1 MKYIVEESRLVNI
14 ADAIRGK
21 TGGTEAITLEQMPT
35 EIAGISVG
43 ESIPDGSAVT
53 FGNENDA
60 PVDREEKYSIASA
73 DLNEL
78 GRISQSAGGNNNL
91 LTVSEMIAILDR
103 AKFLQFDYAETAVK
117 KMPGLCVASAT
128 GTLMEG

>member
-1 MKYIVEESRLVNI
+1 MALTDKLKAI
-14 ADAIRGK
+14 ADGFRSSRG
-21 TGGTEAITLEQMPT
+21 TTEKLSLDEMAAL
-35 EIAGISVG
+35 AAASVG

-53 FGNENDA
+53 FGNENDV
-60 PVDREEKYSIASA
+60 PVEREEKYSIASA

-78 GRISQSAGGNNNL
+78 GRISQIAGGNNNL

-103 AKFLQFDYAETAVK
+103 AKFLPFGYAETAVK

-128 GTLMEG
+128 GTLTEG